1 MAGRRNRVVNTRRVK
16 NESFNF
22 ELLAASLSAGLIAWA
37 ICWPL
42 YSLMVFSVPRT
53 VVMGIMFLILI
64 IIILATVFIL
74 SHQMGTNENTNIAVL
89 LIAALTAFLLSL
101 LFQWLYGIGADNTRD
116 LLSARG
122 TQGFISIVL
131 GILRVVF
138 LTVIGVAIGVAVAES
153 YGREEAKELIYIG
166 SAVKS
171 FIAAVLI
178 EFGTISLPGTSAKM
192 GIIFW
197 ILTAATFTTKLPG
210 TRKKRVRK
218 SL

>member
-1 MAGRRNRVVNTRRVK
+1 MAGRRNKVVNTRRVK
-16 NESFNF
+16 NEGFNF
-22 ELLAASLSAGLIAWA
+22 EMLAASLSAGLISWA
-37 ICWPL
+37 VCWPL
-42 YSLMVFSVPRT
+42 YSLMVFAVPRT
-53 VVMGIMFLILI
+53 VIMGIMFLILI
-64 IIILATVFIL
+64 IAVLGTVFVL
-74 SHQMGTNENTNIAVL
+74 SHQMGTNENTNIAIL

>member
-74 SHQMGTNENTNIAVL
+74 SHQMGTNENTNIAIL
-89 LIAALTAFLLSL
+89 LTAALTAFLLTL
-101 LFQWLYGIGADNTRD
+101 LFQWLYGMGADNTRD
-116 LLSARG
+116 LLSAREAR
-122 TQGFISIVL
+122 GFISIVL

-178 EFGTISLPGTSAKM
+178 EFGTISLPETSAKM

-197 ILTAATFTTKLPG
+197 ILTAATFTTKLPSS
-210 TRKKRVRK
+210 RKKRVRK

>member
-1 MAGRRNRVVNTRRVK
+1 MAGRRNKVVNTRRVK
-16 NESFNF
+16 NEGFNF
-22 ELLAASLSAGLIAWA
+22 ERLAASLSAGLISWA
-37 ICWPL
+37 VCWPL
-42 YSLMVFSVPRT
+42 YSLMVFAVPRT
-53 VVMGIMFLILI
+53 VIMGIMFLILI
-64 IIILATVFIL
+64 IAVLATVFVL
-74 SHQMGTNENTNIAVL
+74 SHQMGTNENTNIAIL

-116 LLSARG
+116 LLSARE

>member
-1 MAGRRNRVVNTRRVK
+1 MAGRRNKVVNTRRVK
-16 NESFNF
+16 NEGFNF
-22 ELLAASLSAGLIAWA
+22 EMLAASLSAGLISWA
-37 ICWPL
+37 VCWPL
-42 YSLMVFSVPRT
+42 YSLMVFAVPRT
-53 VVMGIMFLILI
+53 VIMGIMFLILI
-64 IIILATVFIL
+64 IAVLATVFVL
-74 SHQMGTNENTNIAVL
+74 SHQMGTNENTNIAIL

-116 LLSARG
+116 LLSARE

-153 YGREEAKELIYIG
+153 YGREEAKELIDIG
-166 SAVKS
+166 SAVTS

>member
-1 MAGRRNRVVNTRRVK
+1 MAGRRNKVVNTRRVK
-16 NESFNF
+16 NEGFNF
-22 ELLAASLSAGLIAWA
+22 EMLAASLSAGLISWA
-37 ICWPL
+37 VCWPL
-42 YSLMVFSVPRT
+42 YSLMVFAVPRT
-53 VVMGIMFLILI
+53 VIMGIMFLILI
-64 IIILATVFIL
+64 IAVLATVFVL
-74 SHQMGTNENTNIAVL
+74 SHQMGTNENTNIAIL

-116 LLSARG
+116 LLSARE

-178 EFGTISLPGTSAKM
+178 EFGTISLPGTSGKM

>member
-1 MAGRRNRVVNTRRVK
+1 MAGRRNRVTNTRRVK

-74 SHQMGTNENTNIAVL
+74 SHQMGTNENTNIAIL
-89 LIAALTAFLLSL
+89 LTAALTAFLLTL
-101 LFQWLYGIGADNTRD
+101 LFQWLYGMGADNTRD
-116 LLSARG
+116 LLSARETG
-122 TQGFISIVL
+122 GFISIVL

-166 SAVKS
+166 SAPYPC
-171 FIAAVLI
+171 L
-178 EFGTISLPGTSAKM
+178 
-192 GIIFW
+192 
-197 ILTAATFTTKLPG
+197 KLPQRWG
-210 TRKKRVRK
+210 
-218 SL
+218 LYFGF

>member
-1 MAGRRNRVVNTRRVK
+1 MSGRRNRVVNTRRVK
-16 NESFNF
+16 NEGFNF
-22 ELLAASLSAGLIAWA
+22 EMLAASLSAGLISWA
-37 ICWPL
+37 VCWPL
-42 YSLMVFSVPRT
+42 YSLMVYAVPRT
-53 VVMGIMFLILI
+53 VIMGIMFLILI
-64 IIILATVFIL
+64 IAVLATVFVL
-74 SHQMGTNENTNIAVL
+74 SHQMGTNENTNIAIL

>member
-1 MAGRRNRVVNTRRVK
+1 MAGRRNKVVNTRRVK
-16 NESFNF
+16 NEGFNF
-22 ELLAASLSAGLIAWA
+22 EMLAASLSAGLISWA
-37 ICWPL
+37 VCWPL
-42 YSLMVFSVPRT
+42 YSLMVFAVPRT
-53 VVMGIMFLILI
+53 VIMGIMFLILI
-64 IIILATVFIL
+64 IAVLATVFVL
-74 SHQMGTNENTNIAVL
+74 SHQMGTNENTNIAIL

-101 LFQWLYGIGADNTRD
+101 LFQWLYGIGGDNTRD
-116 LLSARG
+116 LLSARE

>member
-16 NESFNF
+16 NEGFNF
-22 ELLAASLSAGLIAWA
+22 EMLAASLSAGLISWA
-37 ICWPL
+37 VCWPL
-42 YSLMVFSVPRT
+42 YSLMVFAVPRT
-53 VVMGIMFLILI
+53 VIMGIMFLILI
-64 IIILATVFIL
+64 IAVLATVFVL
-74 SHQMGTNENTNIAVL
+74 SHQMGTNENTNIAIL